1 MRPTVAEKA
10 FRSTTQIVRAAR
22 AQLAPYAWDYIVGG
36 SETETTMRR
45 NRIAIERLALCAR
58 VLVDVEHVDT
68 STSLLGTK
76 LRIPYVLAPVGSLQD
91 IFPGGSAAQVQ
102 GACEFGTLPVVS
114 SVTQPSLE
122 EAAAAAAGDK
132 WFQLYVRGDIDWIAE
147 IVGRARNAGY
157 RALVITVDV
166 AHYSNRERQQRH
178 SWIPDGRKAPG
189 GPEFQARLNWKTLDQ
204 IRAVAGMPVIVK
216 GIQTAADA
224 LIALEHGVDAI
235 WVSNHGGRQ
244 LDHARA
250 TMDILPEIVQ
260 AVGRRVPVIV
270 DGGFMRGTDIIK
282 AIALGADAVAGGKMH
297 AWALGAGGVP
307 ALARMLELI
316 RVEIEAT
323 MALIGVTSLGQID
336 ESYVARDENRA
347 GSLTAFPLLDEDDE
361 TQP

>member
-1 MRPTVAEKA
+1 MTETA

-22 AQLAPYAWDYIVGG
+22 ATLAPYAWDYIVGG

-45 NRIAIERLALCAR
+45 NRIAIESLALCAR
-58 VLVDVEHVDT
+58 VLRDVEHVDT
-68 STSLLGTK
+68 STSLLGTT

-91 IFPGGSAAQVQ
+91 IYPGGSAAQVQ

-122 EAAAAAAGDK
+122 EAAAAGNGDK
-132 WFQLYVRGDIDWIAE
+132 WFQLYVRGNIDWVAE
-147 IVGRARNAGY
+147 IVGRAREAGY

-189 GPEFQARLNWKTLDQ
+189 GPEFQARLNWDTLDQ

-224 LIALEHGVDAI
+224 QIALDRGIDAV

-250 TMDILPEIVQ
+250 TMDILPEVVATI
-260 AVGRRVPVIV
+260 AHRIPVIV
-270 DGGFMRGTDIIK
+270 DGGFMRGTDVIK
-282 AIALGADAVAGGKMH
+282 AIALGADVVAGGKMH
-297 AWALGAGGVP
+297 AWALAAGGVP
-307 ALARMLELI
+307 ALLRMLELI

-323 MALIGVTSLGQID
+323 MALIGVTSLGEID
-336 ESYVARDENRA
+336 ASYLARDTNHA
-347 GSLTAFPLLDEDDE
+347 GSVTAFPLLDEDDE